1 MAETPK
7 ITKEQ
12 LLAHL
17 AKVSQE
23 SVDNQAGKIGCNP
36 YLWIKNTVNP
46 LTVAV
51 SEAKEVSGELSNK
64 VLSLKALAKPAEPK
78 K

>member
-7 ITKEQ
+7 VTKEQ

-17 AKVSQE
+17 NKVAQE
-23 SVDNQAGKIGCNP
+23 SIDNQGGKIGCNP
-36 YLWIKNTVNP
+36 FIWVRDNVNK
-46 LTVAV
+46 LIAEVNA
-51 SEAKEVSGELSNK
+51 AKEISGELSNK